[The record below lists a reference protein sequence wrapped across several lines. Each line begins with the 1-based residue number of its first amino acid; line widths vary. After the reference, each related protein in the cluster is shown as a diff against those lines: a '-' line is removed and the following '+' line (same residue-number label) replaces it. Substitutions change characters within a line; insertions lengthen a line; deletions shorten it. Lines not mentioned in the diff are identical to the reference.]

1 MRVNAGRGGPGSGAE
16 CGAILASWMT
26 LPWSR
31 GEQAG
36 GDAGWRTAPDTGASR
51 PQVRASRLD
60 QGFPARRIPEVAD
73 SGRAARC
80 HTPGMVPRSLMLRL
94 TRETEHDVSR
104 TVVDERYWL
113 AHSDG
118 FRVDGPAGR
127 LGTVLR
133 VIDGDQTLDNP
144 DRHPGQPHRAGAL

>member
-1 MRVNAGRGGPGSGAE
+1 M
-16 CGAILASWMT
+16 
-26 LPWSR
+26 
-31 GEQAG
+31 
-36 GDAGWRTAPDTGASR
+36 AGWRTAPDTGASR

-73 SGRAARC
+73 SSRAARC

-133 VIDGDQTLDNP
+133 VIDGDQTLVIRTGMLGNRTLLARYDQVERLEP
-144 DRHPGQPHRAGAL
+144 WREWLSLAEVPTPAGAAA